1 MAEEKTMPIEFGAGL
16 TFYMRAPK
24 EEQLAVVYTT
34 MRAAER
40 DPTHYARAL
49 EMFFRMIERL
59 LVDKDDAMRIDE
71 ALMDELITFKSLADA
86 LESLVGGL
94 SGADTVKKPVK
105 RVRTP
110 RSR

>member
-1 MAEEKTMPIEFGAGL
+1 MAEEKTMPIDFAPGL
-16 TFYMRAPK
+16 TCYMRAPK

-40 DPTHYARAL
+40 DPANYARAL

-71 ALMDELITFKSLADA
+71 ALMDEKITFKQLADA

-94 SGADTVKKPVK
+94 SGKPTAKAPAK
-105 RVRTP
+105 RVRTT
-110 RSR
+110 RR

>member
-1 MAEEKTMPIEFGAGL
+1 MPIEFAPGL
-16 TFYMRAPK
+16 VFEMRAPK

-59 LVDKDDAMRIDE
+59 LVDPDDALKIDG
-71 ALMDELITFKSLADA
+71 ALMDEKITFKHLGDA
-86 LESLVGGL
+86 IESLVGGL
-94 SGADTVKKPVK
+94 SADTAKKPVK
-105 RVRTP
+105 RVRTT
-110 RSR
+110 RR